1 MARHRCLCSLLV
13 LLTAIIASAACN
25 TGPSVAGTFDRDY
38 SVTGPLR
45 LELTNAS
52 GDVDITGSADGKVH
66 VRGEVRASGFGF
78 DNPQKRLDD
87 TLANPPI
94 QQRGDTVR
102 IGKEISR
109 MRNVSIA
116 YTIQVPRD
124 TEVSSTLASGAQTIR
139 GVRGPVKVQAASGV
153 IRVEKIERDTQLTT
167 LSGTVSATDIGNDVR
182 VSSASGSVTVSNAR
196 GDVRVNATSGIISVS
211 NPGGR
216 IEADTASGEVE
227 IHGAAKD
234 VKAHAASGRVF
245 VQGNPGA
252 DNYWELRT
260 VSGAVQLGVRASA
273 NLHLSAEAVSGEI
286 RTDIPIVIEEQG
298 KHSLRAHMGSGGG
311 RVDVHTV
318 SGEIRVS
325 DTK

>member
-1 MARHRCLCSLLV
+1 MARHGNLCIPLV
-13 LLTAIIASAACN
+13 LFSAAVVLAGCN
-25 TGPSVAGTFDRDY
+25 SGASVSGTFDRHY
-38 SVTGPLR
+38 NVSGPIR

-78 DNPQKRLDD
+78 ENPQTRLDD

-94 QQRGDTVR
+94 EQRGDTIR

-109 MRNVSIA
+109 MRNISIA

-182 VSSASGSVTVSNAR
+182 ISSASGSVTVSNAR
-196 GDVRVNATSGIISVS
+196 GDVRVNAISGIISVS

-260 VSGAVQLGVRASA
+260 VSGAVQLGVPASA

-325 DTK
+325 GTR

>member
-1 MARHRCLCSLLV
+1 MARHRNLCLPLV
-13 LLTAIIASAACN
+13 LFSAVVVLAGCN
-25 TGPSVAGTFDRDY
+25 SGPSVSGTFDRNY
-38 SVTGPLR
+38 NATGPIR

-66 VRGEVRASGFGF
+66 VRGDVRASGFGF

-94 QQRGDTVR
+94 EQRGDTIR
-102 IGKEISR
+102 IGKEMSR
-109 MRNVSIA
+109 MRNISIA

-139 GVRGPVKVQAASGV
+139 GVRGPVKAQAASGA
-153 IRVEKIERDTQLTT
+153 IRVEKIERDTQITT
-167 LSGTVSATDIGNDVR
+167 LSGTVSAADIGNDVR
-182 VSSASGSVTVSNAR
+182 VSSASGSVTVSSTR
-196 GDVRVNATSGIISVS
+196 GDVRVNALSGVIRIF

-216 IEADTASGEVE
+216 IEADTKSGDVE
-227 IHGAAKD
+227 IQGAAKD
-234 VKAHAASGRVF
+234 VKAFAASGRVS

-252 DNYWELRT
+252 DSYWELKT
-260 VSGAVQLGVRASA
+260 VSGTVQLGVPASA

-318 SGEIRVS
+318 SGEIRMTG
-325 DTK
+325 TK